1 MHLFTVCKLIL
12 PWYKFFS
19 KTFTGFAVSFHP
31 YGILVYCIYI
41 IHASDQLY
49 VYVYQ
54 EPAPQRVK
62 HHVTSFTQN
71 IINEGRLH
79 YVQSSSNQT
88 RDSFMFDVSNGI
100 SSIVGLVFHF
110 IIIPQVV
117 LYTFN
122 LISIY
127 YHTTGSFIYISCDIY
142 LLLYHR

>member
-1 MHLFTVCKLIL
+1 M
-12 PWYKFFS
+12 
-19 KTFTGFAVSFHP
+19 
-31 YGILVYCIYI
+31 YCIHIYNVYPLSMHRNNFI
-41 IHASDQLY
+41 YLHP
-49 VYVYQ
+49 YVYQ

-100 SSIVGLVFHF
+100 SSLVGLVFHF

-117 LYTFN
+117 LYTFYM
-122 LISIY
+122 IFIY
-127 YHTTGSFIYISCDIY
+127 YQSTASFIYIQAWAPSAAQVTKK
-142 LLLYHR
+142 LLPPFTRT